1 MVNLKK
7 KLRSFLFPDI
17 LRSLS
22 VPLRYALGVG
32 ALQKKRCSFSR
43 QGLRRPFFCPQRCTG
58 CKLCV
63 KICPAAAV
71 RVRTVFGQDAK
82 PDVTFYLSE
91 DRCVSCGL
99 CIEACPESA
108 LTLKGK

>member
-1 MVNLKK
+1 MNLKK

-22 VPLRYALGVG
+22 VPLRYALGIG
-32 ALQKKRCSFSR
+32 ALQKKRGSFSR
-43 QGLRRPFFCPQRCTG
+43 KGALHPVFCPQRCKG

-63 KICPAAAV
+63 KICPAEAV
-71 RVRTVFGQDAK
+71 RVRTVFGSDAK
-82 PDVTFYLSE
+82 PDVTFSLSE
-91 DRCVSCGL
+91 DKCVSCGL
-99 CIEACPESA
+99 CIEACPENA